1 MTESCVFYEKHS
13 PIEYGVLGDTYVFA
27 NEQEFEET
35 YTEMETG
42 EEKTRTAY
50 RYDVVKVPNKYR
62 TEEEV
67 IANLK
72 EQKTDE
78 ITAYDVSS
86 NVNVFSL
93 NGVDVW
99 LDRDTR
105 VSLMNSTTIEK
116 SSGKTTTTLWFGS
129 MKIEV
134 GVDKA
139 ITLLSGLEMYALECY
154 NKTAEHKNAV
164 SQLTTIDEIV
174 SYDYTQ
180 GYPAKLEISTGFLDE
195 SAS

>member
-27 NEQEFEET
+27 NEEEFEET
-35 YTEMETG
+35 YVDIETG
-42 EEKTRTAY
+42 ETVTRTAY
-50 RYDVVKVPNKYR
+50 RYNVVKVPNKYH
-62 TEEEV
+62 TEAEV

-78 ITAYDVSS
+78 ITAYDTSS

-116 SSGKTTTTLWFGS
+116 TSGKTTTTLWLGS

-139 ITLLSGLEMYALECY
+139 ISLLSGLELYALECY

-164 SQLTTIDEIV
+164 SQLSSIDDIV

-180 GYPAKLEISTGFLDE
+180 GYPAKLEITTGLLGE
-195 SAS
+195 

>member
-27 NEQEFEET
+27 NEEEFEET
-35 YTEMETG
+35 YVEIETG
-42 EEKTRTAY
+42 ETVTRTAY
-50 RYDVVKVPNKYR
+50 RYNVVKVPNKYH
-62 TEEEV
+62 TEAEV

-78 ITAYDVSS
+78 ITAYDTSS

-116 SSGKTTTTLWFGS
+116 TSGKTTTTLWLGS

-139 ITLLSGLEMYALECY
+139 ISLLSGLELYALECY

-164 SQLTTIDEIV
+164 SQLSSIDDIV

-180 GYPAKLEISTGFLDE
+180 GYPAKLEITTGLLGE
-195 SAS
+195 

>member
-1 MTESCVFYEKHS
+1 MTESSVFYEKHS

-35 YTEMETG
+35 YIEMETG

-50 RYDVVKVPNKYR
+50 RYDIAKVPVKYK
-62 TEEEV
+62 TDEEV

-72 EQKTDE
+72 EQKLNE
-78 ITAYDVSS
+78 ITEYDTSS

-93 NGVDVW
+93 NGTDAW

-116 SSGKTTTTLWFGS
+116 ASGKTSTTLWFGS

-139 ITLLSGLEMYALECY
+139 IDLLSGLEMYALECY
-154 NKTAEHKNAV
+154 NKTAEHKNNVEA
-164 SQLTTIDEIV
+164 LTAIDDIV
-174 SYDYTQ
+174 SYDYTK
-180 GYPAKLEISTGFLDE
+180 GYPEKLEINTGFLE
-195 SAS
+195 E

>member
-27 NEQEFEET
+27 NEEEFEET
-35 YTEMETG
+35 YVEIETG
-42 EEKTRTAY
+42 ETVTRTAY
-50 RYDVVKVPNKYR
+50 RYNVVKVPNKYH
-62 TEEEV
+62 TESEV

-78 ITAYDVSS
+78 ITAYDTSS

-116 SSGKTTTTLWFGS
+116 TSGKTTTTLWLGS

-139 ITLLSGLEMYALECY
+139 ISLLSGIEIYALECY

-164 SQLTTIDEIV
+164 SQLSSIDDIV

-180 GYPAKLEISTGFLDE
+180 GYPAKLEITTGLLGE
-195 SAS
+195 